1 MYNKSEN
8 SNRMHQS
15 NIKLNNNESFKL
27 LNFSDDDKSSDLP
40 DLDLPEISLQRKRKV
55 KRYVCAY
62 LVAVIRYDRKV
73 YSSS

>member
-1 MYNKSEN
+1 MHNKSEKSKRMQ
-8 SNRMHQS
+8 SNN

-55 KRYVCAY
+55 KRYDCCLIVFVY
-62 LVAVIRYDRKV
+62 LLCV
-73 YSSS
+73 